1 MTPEER
7 LIAAAVIIR
16 DAIEELDL
24 KRALQAAQ
32 AA

>member
-1 MTPEER
+1 MSPQER

-16 DAIEELDL
+16 DAIEELDMR
-24 KRALQAAQ
+24 RAIEQAQ

>member
-7 LIAAAVIIR
+7 FIAAAVIIR

-24 KRALQAAQ
+24 KQALQAAQ

>member
-16 DAIEELDL
+16 DAIEEIDM
-24 KRALQAAQ
+24 KRALQVAQ

>member
-1 MTPEER
+1 MSPQER

-16 DAIEELDL
+16 DAIEELDM
-24 KRALQAAQ
+24 KRALEQAQ